1 MNSWAAVQ
9 TLSLSQ
15 VSQRKFPSEA
25 LMAPVNPGK
34 HLPGL
39 SRESFQVLPAVPAEL
54 QPCSIRLGLGVLWCK
69 TRSEFLKKL

>member
-15 VSQRKFPSEA
+15 VSQRKFPSKA
-25 LMAPVNPGK
+25 LMAPVTPGE

-54 QPCSIRLGLGVLWCK
+54 QPCSIRLGLGVCDAKPGL
-69 TRSEFLKKL
+69 SF